1 MSQDGA
7 REVEGIL
14 PTPARPGSLELGGA
28 RRDMF
33 SASALK
39 VSRLV
44 AGAGVRIDP
53 TSARAE
59 PVTGRASGSGAL
71 RPVVS
76 AVSLMGQAVKSQVGP
91 IRPKR
96 EGAVS
101 PRFKGRV
108 EQVDCQPDTSEK
120 VTVTVRVGGS
130 ELSVPVSR
138 KAVEEAGHYP
148 GTAAGTVRRAIS
160 TCLRDVLGFDS
171 LTRIL
176 LRLDYILQGT
186 VLYEELVPEDF
197 EQLRF
202 FVSRGGS

>member
-1 MSQDGA
+1 
-7 REVEGIL
+7 
-14 PTPARPGSLELGGA
+14 
-28 RRDMF
+28 MF
-33 SASALK
+33 SATALQ

-59 PVTGRASGSGAL
+59 PVTGRASGGGAL

-76 AVSLMGQAVKSQVGP
+76 AVSLMGQAVKSQVG
-91 IRPKR
+91 PKR

-202 FVSRGGS
+202 FVSRGGSCRTGARLCCGMDREAREEML

>member
-44 AGAGVRIDP
+44 AGARVRIDP

-59 PVTGRASGSGAL
+59 PVTGSASGGGAL
-71 RPVVS
+71 QPVVS

-101 PRFKGRV
+101 PRFKGRAGYIGKG
-108 EQVDCQPDTSEK
+108 DSHGACWW
-120 VTVTVRVGGS
+120 VRALG
-130 ELSVPVSR
+130 
-138 KAVEEAGHYP
+138 P
-148 GTAAGTVRRAIS
+148 GIP
-160 TCLRDVLGFDS
+160 
-171 LTRIL
+171 
-176 LRLDYILQGT
+176 QGC
-186 VLYEELVPEDF
+186 
-197 EQLRF
+197 
-202 FVSRGGS
+202 G